1 MDSGENIF
9 NQINRRDFLRGSV
22 ASAAAVVGTT
32 LLQGC
37 APKVVSPTDA
47 PEAAP
52 AAAVTDWLGTEPEI
66 GSVSQ
71 TIETDVVVIGA
82 GTGGAYVA
90 ASCLEKGLKV
100 VVLEK
105 NKGVSTLRN
114 DWGAIDSKW
123 QVAEGAKLDKATVI
137 HTHAMYSANRI
148 DQRLPKIW
156 ADESGAAITWIGEL
170 IEKRGGKFIYE
181 GGYEPDLSGNT
192 YPKFPTGH
200 SADLSGGFDGA
211 KMMQEYITELG
222 GQYYFETPFVK
233 FEHEGKKVTAA
244 IAKDKDGKFIRFV
257 GKKGIVLSAGGYQN
271 NPAMMNALQPAD
283 VMIMMKPMDGPVS
296 GDGIK
301 ACLWMG
307 AAMDE
312 CHASMLFDRMGL
324 LPNET
329 PATMTVPGFFWLG
342 SQPWL
347 KVNLLGERFTN
358 ESGPYDFILHAAA
371 RQPGATYCA
380 IMDSDWFA
388 QVQQFSTMGC
398 SRIFPFPNG
407 NPNDVFKTGGLE
419 MTGTDLTKIQ
429 TEWTAILE
437 GLMKSGHLQQANTP
451 EELATKLNIPS
462 DTFAATMAR
471 YNDLAAQG
479 EDKDFYKD
487 AYRFLPLTKPPYYGI
502 RLTGWLLSTLD
513 GIRIDTQMRP
523 MDANN
528 ESFEG
533 LHLVGDSS
541 GSYFA
546 HTYPNLFTGYANG
559 RTTTFARRVARVLAG
574 EPLELAS

>member
-1 MDSGENIF
+1 MSKKNSWIDVS
-9 NQINRRDFLRGSV
+9 RRDFLKGSLIV
-22 ASAAAVVGTT
+22 GSAMGIA
-32 LLQGC
+32 GC
-37 APKVVSPTDA
+37 APKVGTPT

-52 AAAVTDWLGTEPEI
+52 AAEPTAGAVDWLGEEPVI
-66 GSVSQ
+66 DN
-71 TIETDVVVIGA
+71 IAETVESDVIVIGA

-100 VVLEK
+100 IILEK
-105 NKGVSTLRN
+105 NKTVSTLRN
-114 DWGAIDSKW
+114 DWGAIGSKW
-123 QVAEGAKLDKATVI
+123 QKEEGVELDKAAI
-137 HTHAMYSANRI
+137 LHHHAFYCANRI
-148 DQRLPKIW
+148 DQRLPRIW

-170 IEKRGGKFIYE
+170 LESKGAKFYYE
-181 GGYEPDLSGNT
+181 GGYEPNFSPTT

-200 SADLSGGFDGA
+200 SGDFPAGTDGA
-211 KMMQEYITELG
+211 KIMQAYIEEKGGEYR
-222 GQYYFETPFVK
+222 FETPFVK

-244 IAKDKDGKFIRFV
+244 IAKDKDGKYIRFV
-257 GKKGIVLSAGGYQN
+257 GKKGIVLSAGGYQG
-271 NPAMMNALQPAD
+271 NPTMLKALQPAD
-283 VMIMMKPMDGPVS
+283 VMLMTPPVEGPTA

-312 CHASMLFDRMGL
+312 THASMLFDRMGL

-380 IMDSDWFA
+380 ILDSDWFA
-388 QVQQFSTMGC
+388 QVQQYETMGC
-398 SRIFPFPNG
+398 SRIYPFPNG
-407 NPNDVFKTGGLE
+407 SPNDVFKKGGLE
-419 MTGTDLTKIQ
+419 STGTDLAVIEK
-429 TEWTAILE
+429 EWNEILE
-437 GLMKSGHLQQANTP
+437 GLVQSSHLQKADTP
-451 EELATKLNIPS
+451 EELAKKLNIPA
-462 DTFAATMAR
+462 DTFAATVKR
-471 YNDLAAQG
+471 YNELAEKG
-479 EDKDFYKD
+479 VDEDFFKDS
-487 AYRFLPLTKPPYYGI
+487 YRLLPLKKPPYMGI
-502 RLTGWLLSTLD
+502 RLTGWLLCTLD

-523 MDANN
+523 LDSMNVP
-528 ESFEG
+528 FEG
-533 LHLVGDSS
+533 LHVIGDSS

-559 RTTTFARRVARVLAG
+559 RTTTFARRVARILAG
-574 EPLELAS
+574 EPVDLPQEAA